1 MMSNSIGCLYLL
13 AGIGVILLTIKL
25 FGEGSF
31 SATIAGIAVFV
42 VTVIAII
49 ASSKK

>member
-13 AGIGVILLTIKL
+13 AGIGVILLTVKL
-25 FGEGSF
+25 FGEGGF

-42 VTVIAII
+42 VTAIATT